1 MRMPKVR
8 YVVSLTEVDERWT
21 PLLACKHDSFSFK
34 RGVSRAASVK
44 GGGSVSP
51 LPVHMEDHWSP
62 VPGVDPGRARLMWL
76 MRVGDAQQVA
86 ELARLGQARLAGLAG
101 LDMVPREWLHMTT
114 LIAGFADE
122 ISSGQVEAMA
132 GQARRLLAGTPP
144 ITVILGRVLYHARA
158 VMLAAQPASA
168 LEPVLHAV
176 QEATRI
182 VTGRDGAL
190 HHKPWTPHVTL
201 AYANTARSAGPVIEA
216 LGRNVP
222 AQQVAISSVSLVSQA
237 PEQMWTWR
245 LVADVPF
252 GTGSPVQAQRA
263 CS

>member
-1 MRMPKVR
+1 
-8 YVVSLTEVDERWT
+8 
-21 PLLACKHDSFSFK
+21 
-34 RGVSRAASVK
+34 
-44 GGGSVSP
+44 
-51 LPVHMEDHWSP
+51 
-62 VPGVDPGRARLMWL
+62 MWL
-76 MRVGDAQQVA
+76 MRVGDTQQVA
-86 ELARLGQARLAGLAG
+86 ELARFGQARLAGLAG

-132 GQARRLLAGTPP
+132 GQVEAMAGQARRLLADTAP

-158 VMLAAQPASA
+158 VMLAAQPPSA

-182 VTGRDGAL
+182 VTGRDGEL
-190 HHKPWTPHVTL
+190 HHEPWTPHVTL

-216 LGRNVP
+216 LGRDVP
-222 AQQVAISSVSLVSQA
+222 PQQVAISSVSLVSQA

-252 GTGSPVQAQRA
+252 GTGSPVQAQHT
-263 CS
+263 

>member
-1 MRMPKVR
+1 
-8 YVVSLTEVDERWT
+8 
-21 PLLACKHDSFSFK
+21 
-34 RGVSRAASVK
+34 
-44 GGGSVSP
+44 VSP
-51 LPVHMEDHWSP
+51 LPVQMEDHWSP

-201 AYANTARSAGPVIEA
+201 AYANAARSAGPVIEA
-216 LGRNVP
+216 LGRDVP
-222 AQQVAISSVSLVSQA
+222 PQQVAISSVSLVSQA